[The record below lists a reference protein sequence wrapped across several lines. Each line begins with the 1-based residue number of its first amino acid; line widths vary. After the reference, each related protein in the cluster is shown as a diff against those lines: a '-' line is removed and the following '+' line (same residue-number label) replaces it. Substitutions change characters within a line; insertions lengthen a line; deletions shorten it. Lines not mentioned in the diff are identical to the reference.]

1 MSIPGPKNY
10 YYFLTLTFIEEQ
22 NVNINWLMF
31 KCNVQICTFLQRWNE
46 KLSTE
51 EVLVVQLCHSKS

>member
-1 MSIPGPKNY
+1 MSKPGPKN
-10 YYFLTLTFIEEQ
+10 FFFFTLTFIEEQ

-51 EVLVVQLCHSKS
+51 EVLVQLCHSKS